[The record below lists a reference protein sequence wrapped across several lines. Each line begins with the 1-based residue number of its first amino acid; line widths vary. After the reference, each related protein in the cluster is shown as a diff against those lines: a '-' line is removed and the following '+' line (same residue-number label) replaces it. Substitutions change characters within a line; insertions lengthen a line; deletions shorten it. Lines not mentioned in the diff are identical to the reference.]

1 MAKTEAQRE
10 AARQRRLA
18 RKGKADED
26 FKKSRRAEKAEKA
39 KPRTEYKPGET
50 DRMGVSKNAA
60 NFDPTDY
67 SAAGGYKRTKR
78 WVLALIEEL
87 ELLVEKDPPEEI
99 THGHVGNIAAIRVH
113 LEKCIAHAKD
123 TDACLNCP
131 TNTMPAIRDH
141 WKHR

>member
-18 RKGKADED
+18 RQGKADAE
-26 FKKSRRAEKAEKA
+26 FKKTRRAEKEEKA
-39 KPRTEYKPGET
+39 KPKRTYEYGET

-60 NFDPTDY
+60 SFDPNDY
-67 SAAGGYKRTKR
+67 SAKAGFLRTQR
-78 WVLALIEEL
+78 WVMALIEDL
-87 ELLVEKDPPEEI
+87 EVLVEKAPPEDV
-99 THGHVGNIAAIRVH
+99 THGHVGNMAAIRVH
-113 LEKCIAHAKD
+113 LEKAIAHAKD

-131 TNTMPAIRDH
+131 TNSMPQILEH